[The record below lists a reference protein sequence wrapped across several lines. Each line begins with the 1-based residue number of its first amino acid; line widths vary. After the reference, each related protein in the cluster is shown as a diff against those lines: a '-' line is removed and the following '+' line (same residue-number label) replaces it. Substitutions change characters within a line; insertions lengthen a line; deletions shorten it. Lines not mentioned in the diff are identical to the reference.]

1 MISSL
6 FKIDGKIPVVQII
19 LGVLIGIAGTFIYI
33 RLYKPIFLND
43 AAEFMNTTKQIDEQ
57 QQQHVKL
64 VNEEVEVTLV
74 PPEELPKL
82 QLQEIDENEGGDGE
96 DDDEEEF
103 ENK

>member
-33 RLYKPIFLND
+33 RLYKPIFFND
-43 AAEFMNTTKQIDEQ
+43 TTEFTSSTPQIDK
-57 QQQHVKL
+57 QHVKF

-82 QLQEIDENEGGDGE
+82 QLQEINEKEDEDEEEEE
-96 DDDEEEF
+96 DDDDGV
-103 ENK
+103 KK

>member
-19 LGVLIGIAGTFIYI
+19 LDVLIGIAGTFIYI
-33 RLYKPIFLND
+33 GLYKPIFLND
-43 AAEFMNTTKQIDEQ
+43 AAEFMNTKQIDEQ

-96 DDDEEEF
+96 DDDGEEEF
-103 ENK
+103 ENN